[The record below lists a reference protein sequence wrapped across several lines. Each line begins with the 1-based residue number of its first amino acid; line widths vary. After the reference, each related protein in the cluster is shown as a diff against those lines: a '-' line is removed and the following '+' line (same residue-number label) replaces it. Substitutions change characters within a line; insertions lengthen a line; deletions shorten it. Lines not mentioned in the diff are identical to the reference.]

1 MKENIKKRVLDE
13 ANHILNTKETIRE
26 TASKFNISKSTV
38 HNDLSRRLKDIDENL
53 SKSINEIFD
62 NHERTKHLK
71 GGESTK
77 AKYKKGD

>member
-1 MKENIKKRVLDE
+1 MNEIIKKRVLNE
-13 ANHILNTKETIRE
+13 ANHILQTKDTIRS
-26 TASKFNISKSTV
+26 TAKVFDVSKSTV

-62 NHERTKHLK
+62 NHERTKHLR

>member
-38 HNDLSRRLKDIDENL
+38 HNDL
-53 SKSINEIFD
+53 
-62 NHERTKHLK
+62 
-71 GGESTK
+71 
-77 AKYKKGD
+77 